1 MTNMDNKY
9 GKSPFNPIQ
18 KNSVKESLLFLN
30 SLLSMDNKP
39 ILFHRVHTT
48 CIGKSKPIDCYEIFK
63 EGGFKEILFI
73 EVYEDKNS
81 EELPEGYIKVNE
93 KIEPMLYNGST
104 ILNTIGVNFKLSNFP
119 DELI

>member
-1 MTNMDNKY
+1 
-9 GKSPFNPIQ
+9 
-18 KNSVKESLLFLN
+18 
-30 SLLSMDNKP
+30 MDNKP

-104 ILNTIGVNFKLSNFP
+104 ILNTIGVMVNASTKATTYTTRGMVGGKTIGATVPSGTKATTTWVCRHTHTQT
-119 DELI
+119 